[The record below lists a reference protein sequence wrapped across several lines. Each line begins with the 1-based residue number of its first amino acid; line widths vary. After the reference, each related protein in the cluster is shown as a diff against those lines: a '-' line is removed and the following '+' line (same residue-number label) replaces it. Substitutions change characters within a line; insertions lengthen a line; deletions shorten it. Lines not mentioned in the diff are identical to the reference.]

1 MGGRIIRGSAIDYIR
16 SKTME
21 PAVRELEE
29 KGKAAKAASRKLA
42 FLSTE
47 VKNKALV
54 NIAEALI
61 DKRDEIL
68 AANKIDYEEA
78 KASGMSEAMLDRLML
93 SPSRLEGMAQDTRT
107 VAALPDPVGEMFDM
121 RTLPNGLQIGKK
133 RVPLGVIGALYES
146 RPNVTIDISCLCLKS
161 GNAVI
166 LRGGKE
172 AINSNTALARATQEA
187 CDRASVPQGAIHLIE
202 STERTLVN
210 HMLKMKGIIDLIIPR
225 GGASLIKLVSENAA
239 MPVLTGG
246 IGVCHT
252 YVDKNADL
260 DKAVAIAYNAKVQ
273 RPTVCNALDCLLVH
287 SQAAAA
293 YLPVIAKEWA
303 KAGVE
308 MHCDKRALATLKP
321 IQSLKLVPA
330 VDEDW
335 GKEFLSLTAAIK
347 VVDSLDE
354 ALEHIEKYG
363 SGHSEA
369 IVTEDY
375 SAAMRFLN
383 EVDAACVYANAS
395 TRFTDG
401 GQFGLG
407 AEIGISTQKFHARGP
422 MALKELTSYK
432 WIILGSGQVRP

>member
-1 MGGRIIRGSAIDYIR
+1 M
-16 SKTME
+16 
-21 PAVRELEE
+21 
-29 KGKAAKAASRKLA
+29 
-42 FLSTE
+42 F
-47 VKNKALV
+47 

-61 DKRDEIL
+61 DKQDEIL

-78 KASGMSEAMLDRLML
+78 KAAGMSEAMLDRLML
-93 SPSRLEGMAQDTRT
+93 SPSRLESIAQDTKT
-107 VAALPDPVGEMFDM
+107 VAALPDPVGEMLDM
-121 RTLPNGLQIGKK
+121 RTLPNGLQIGRK
-133 RVPLGVIGALYES
+133 RVPLGVIGAIYES
-146 RPNVTIDISCLCLKS
+146 RPNVTIDISSLCLKS

-172 AINSNTALARATQEA
+172 AINSNTALARIAQGA
-187 CDRASVPQGAIHLIE
+187 CSQAGAPQGAIQLIE
-202 STERTLVN
+202 STERALVT
-210 HMLKMKGIIDLIIPR
+210 HMLKMRGIIDLIIPR
-225 GGASLIKLVSENAA
+225 GGAGLTKLISENAA

-252 YVDKNADL
+252 YVDRSADL
-260 DKAVAIAYNAKVQ
+260 NKAVAIAYNAKVQ

-287 SQAAAA
+287 SQAAPD
-293 YLPVIAKEWA
+293 YLPSIAREWA

-308 MHCDKRALATLKP
+308 MHCDKRALAILKP
-321 IQSLKLVPA
+321 TPSLKLVPA
-330 VDEDW
+330 TDDDW
-335 GKEFLSLTAAIK
+335 GKEYLSLKAAIK
-347 VVDSLDE
+347 VVNSLDE

-432 WIILGSGQVRP
+432 WIILGNGQVRP

>member
-1 MGGRIIRGSAIDYIR
+1 MRSAV
-16 SKTME
+16 K
-21 PAVRELEE
+21 ELKE

-42 FLSTE
+42 SLSTE

-68 AANKIDYEEA
+68 AANKIDYDAA
-78 KASGMSEAMLDRLML
+78 KASGMNEAMLDRLML
-93 SPSRLEGMAQDTRT
+93 SLSRLEGMAQDTKT
-107 VAALPDPVGEMFDM
+107 VAALPDPVGEVFET
-121 RTLPNGLQIGKK
+121 RTLPNGLQISKR
-133 RVPLGVIGALYES
+133 RVPLGVIGAIYES
-146 RPNVTIDISCLCLKS
+146 RPNVTIDISSLCLKS

-172 AINSNTALARATQEA
+172 AINSNKALAKVAQEA
-187 CDRASVPQGAIHLIE
+187 CDRAGVPQGAIQLIE
-202 STERTLVN
+202 STERALVN
-210 HMLKMKGIIDLIIPR
+210 RMLEMKGIIDLMIPR
-225 GGASLIKLVSENAA
+225 GGAGLIKLVSENAA
-239 MPVLTGG
+239 MPVVTGG

-252 YVDKNADL
+252 YVDKSTDL

-273 RPTVCNALDCLLVH
+273 RPTVCNALDCILVH
-287 SQAAAA
+287 NQIAQA
-293 YLPVIAKEWA
+293 YLPAIAKEWA

-308 MHCDKRALATLKP
+308 MRCDERAMAILKP
-321 IQSLKLVPA
+321 TASLKLVPA

-335 GKEFLSLTAAIK
+335 GKEYLSLKAAIK

-369 IVTEDY
+369 IVTEDR
-375 SAAMRFLN
+375 SAATRFLN

-432 WIILGSGQVRP
+432 WIILGSGQIRP

>member
-1 MGGRIIRGSAIDYIR
+1 MESAI
-16 SKTME
+16 K
-21 PAVRELEE
+21 ELEE
-29 KGKAAKAASRKLA
+29 KGKAAKAASRRLA

-47 VKNKALV
+47 VKNKALL
-54 NIAEALI
+54 NTAEALI
-61 DKRDEIL
+61 DKQDDIL

-78 KASGMSEAMLDRLML
+78 KSSGMSGAMLDRLML
-93 SPSRLEGMAQDTRT
+93 SPSRLEGMAQDTRM

-146 RPNVTIDISCLCLKS
+146 RPNVTIDISSLCLKS

-172 AINSNTALARATQEA
+172 AINSNIALARAAQQA
-187 CDRASVPQGAIHLIE
+187 CDQAGVPQGAVQLIE
-202 STERTLVN
+202 SPERTLVN
-210 HMLKMKGIIDLIIPR
+210 HMLKMRGIIDLIIPR
-225 GGASLIKLVSENAA
+225 GGASLTKLVSENAA

-293 YLPVIAKEWA
+293 YLPILAKEWA

-308 MHCDKRALATLKP
+308 MHCDKRALAILKP
-321 IQSLKLVPA
+321 IQSLKPVPA

-347 VVDSLDE
+347 VVDSLGE

-432 WIILGSGQVRP
+432 WIILGNGQVRP